1 MSEQPPA
8 APPASS
14 LPAILADRLAALR
27 SDLAAG
33 QRDLAALDE
42 QREELR
48 IALLRLSGAVQ
59 ALTELA
65 EAGAG
70 P

>member
-1 MSEQPPA
+1 MTEQPLP
-8 APPASS
+8 S
-14 LPAILADRLAALR
+14 LPGMLAGLLADRLAVLR

-42 QREELR
+42 QRETLR

-65 EAGAG
+65 EAGE
-70 P
+70 PP